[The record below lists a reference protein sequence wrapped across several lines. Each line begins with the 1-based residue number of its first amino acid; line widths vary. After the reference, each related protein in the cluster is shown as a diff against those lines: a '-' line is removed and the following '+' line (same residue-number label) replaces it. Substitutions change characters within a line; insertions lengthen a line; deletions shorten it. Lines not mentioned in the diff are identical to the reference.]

1 MKNDKHQQAK
11 NLYFQTDL
19 TKTEIAAQLGI
30 NRRTVML
37 WTKQG
42 NWDELKKSAEHL
54 PSLVAEKCYYLLDQF
69 ATRLLFDG
77 AVVSQISHKDA
88 DVINKLASSIRK
100 LKNRST
106 TNESM
111 EMFNFFVNDVKKKN
125 PQFAEEMMP
134 YIEQYI
140 ATRKDID
147 MSDFLTNRF
156 SENAIVQAQNREVQE
171 HYLDQKDLEAFKT
184 ELEKAGGNRQAAVEN
199 WQKQQ
204 TPLPNSQTTQAA

>member
-77 AVVSQISHKDA
+77 SVVSQISHKDA

-125 PQFAEEMMP
+125 PQFAEEMLP

-147 MSDFLTNRF
+147 TSDFLIDRF
-156 SENAIVQAQNREVQE
+156 GENAIIQAQNREVQE
-171 HYLDQKDLEAFKT
+171 HYLDQKDLEAYKA
-184 ELEKAGGNRQAAVEN
+184 ELEKAGGNLQLAAEN

-204 TPLPNSQTTQAA
+204 TQLPNSQTTQAA

>member
-147 MSDFLTNRF
+147 MSDFLTDRF
-156 SENAIVQAQNREVQE
+156 GENAIVQAQNREVQE
-171 HYLDQKDLEAFKT
+171 HYLDQKDLEAYKA
-184 ELEKAGGNRQAAVEN
+184 ELEKAGGNLQLAAEN